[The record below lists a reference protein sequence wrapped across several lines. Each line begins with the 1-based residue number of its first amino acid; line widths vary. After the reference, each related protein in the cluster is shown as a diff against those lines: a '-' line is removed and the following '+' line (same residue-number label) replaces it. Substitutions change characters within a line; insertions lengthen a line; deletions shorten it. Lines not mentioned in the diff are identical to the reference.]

1 MDKNKIKK
9 YAINAR
15 TELINAIK
23 VKLATLGIDENE
35 IQDKLSI
42 STPDKEYYVDD
53 NEANALTGA
62 QIGWRK
68 DIVAE
73 LNRHGYQEDSKT
85 AYKDFVEEV
94 AYTWF
99 NRIIAIR
106 FMEVNNYLPSR
117 VRVLSSEEGKN
128 EPDIINEA
136 MEISDDLGGYSNQEK
151 ELITTALTEKTPE
164 LMDSLYTMLFIKQ
177 CDALSEIL
185 PGLFEETSNYLKLLF
200 TPHYDRGVIKELIDE
215 IPEEY
220 FDVEK
225 EGQVQIIGWLYQYY
239 NTIPKENSFKKKKYQ
254 TDDIPPV
261 TQLFTPDWLVR
272 YMVENSLGRY
282 WIDILHAKG
291 DSRSE
296 KDIASE
302 FNWKY
307 YMPSSEK
314 NKVEIRPELAS
325 KEVTDIKFIDPAMG
339 SGHILIYA
347 FDILMQIYETQGY
360 SRRDTATSIIKNNLY
375 GLDIDKR
382 AYQLSYFALLMKAR
396 EYNRRVFRKH
406 HTVNLYDVPE
416 VKYSTKDYTDL
427 ISSGN
432 LDKKTVEDL
441 DSILGLF
448 QHGNDLGSIIKV
460 DKNIDLDNLR
470 RLFVDETNRNNEQ
483 PDLFSDM
490 RARLN
495 NALNVAEVLRNT
507 YDVSVTNPP
516 YMGGSKMDPPLK
528 KYVQKN
534 YPIAKADMFSV
545 FIEKMLELTSN
556 IGYIGMITMHSWM
569 FLSNF
574 EKLRKE
580 IQNHTIINI
589 AHLGTRAFGD
599 IGGEVVQT
607 TTFVLQKVKREG
619 YLGSYERLVDYG
631 SQDDKE
637 KMYLEIVSDKDSSDI
652 YHVDQSNFDKIPGS
666 PIAYW
671 VSKNYLKAFNKG
683 TTIGKIS
690 PAKKGMIT
698 GNNKLFIRFWMEVKF
713 PSIEFHHHSLG
724 LALQNH
730 FVPINKGG
738 AYRKWFGNHDS
749 IIKFD
754 QEAFDQI
761 SDNNGHRSKELY
773 FKRSITW
780 TKITSSIQSFRYSD
794 YGFINNDASMSLF
807 PDYQNI
813 YLELGLL
820 NSKVARKYLSFF
832 NEGMNNTASD
842 IARIPFVINKDKEQ
856 KINSTVRELISISKQ
871 DWDAFETSWAF
882 QKSPLL
888 TQNVAS
894 LHQAYDSWSDEALTR
909 FNQLKS
915 NEEELNR
922 IFINLYGL
930 QDELTPEE
938 DDKEVSVRKADQVRD
953 IKAFLSYFIGC
964 VFGRYSLDED
974 GLVYAGGDW
983 DDSKYT
989 TFKPNKENII
999 LLTDRQYFD
1008 DDRDIIIRLKEF
1020 LTKTF
1025 DPETLTENMSFIAQ
1039 TLEPKKFERGTSA
1052 EDIIRTYFLNDF
1064 YKDHAK
1070 IYQKRPIYWEF
1081 NSGRNKGF
1089 KALMYLHRYNTEQ
1102 LPMVRHYLHELQPA
1116 MNDLIE
1122 VDQNLL
1128 DQETTASAKS
1138 KYRKAIATLNKQ
1150 MNEIMKYDQILDHL
1164 SQSPVNLDL
1173 DDGVLVNHD
1182 KLQQGEKLLSK
1193 L

>member
-15 TELINAIK
+15 TELINAIN

-35 IQDKLSI
+35 IQNKLSI

-117 VRVLSSEEGKN
+117 VRVLSSEEGRN

-239 NTIPKENSFKKKKYQ
+239 NNAPHEKVVNMNGKAIQKDEIPAA
-254 TDDIPPV
+254 
-261 TQLFTPDWLVR
+261 TQLFTPDWIVR
-272 YMVENSLGRY
+272 YMVDNSLG
-282 WIDILHAKG
+282 
-291 DSRSE
+291 
-296 KDIASE
+296 
-302 FNWKY
+302 KY
-307 YMPSSEK
+307 YLERHPDSIVKHELK
-314 NKVEIRPELAS
+314 YLLPDEIKAINENQDI
-325 KEVTDIKFIDPAMG
+325 TDYKLLDNAMG
-339 SGHILIYA
+339 SGHILVYA
-347 FDILMQIYETQGY
+347 FELFMKMYIEQGY
-360 SRRDTATSIIKNNLY
+360 SKRDAAQKIIENNLF
-375 GLDIDKR
+375 GLEIDKR
-382 AYQLSYFALLMKAR
+382 AFQLAYFSIMMKGR
-396 EYNRRVFRKH
+396 EYDRRFLRRNP
-406 HTVNLYDVPE
+406 TTNLY
-416 VKYSTKDYTDL
+416 YF
-427 ISSGN
+427 
-432 LDKKTVEDL
+432 EDL
-441 DSILGLF
+441 HVSDEFYNFISDKVVRDNLKKVVKDF
-448 QHGNDLGSIIKV
+448 SDATELGSIIKI
-460 DKNIDLDNLR
+460 DESIDLDSIEE
-470 RLFVDETNRNNEQ
+470 V
-483 PDLFSDM
+483 
-490 RARLN
+490 
-495 NALNVAEVLRNT
+495 VAGLDFESGL
-507 YDVSVTNPP
+507 DVFGYKKMQKQILKTLKIIKVMATKYEAVVTNPP
-516 YMGGSKMDPPLK
+516 YMNKFDKTLK
-528 KYVQKN
+528 KYLRDNYKN
-534 YPIAKADMFSV
+534 YSKDLFSV
-545 FIEKMLELTSN
+545 FIYHNVHQLVKG
-556 IGYIGMITMHSWM
+556 GYAGYMTPLVWM
-569 FLSNF
+569 FIKTYEPLRHDIINNFKIDSLIQMEYSAFEEATVPIDTFVLKNSDDKIGTYLRLSNF
-574 EKLRKE
+574 K
-580 IQNHTIINI
+580 
-589 AHLGTRAFGD
+589 
-599 IGGEVVQT
+599 GGMIVQE
-607 TTFVLQKVKREG
+607 QKVLKAISDPTVK
-619 YLGSYERLVDYG
+619 YL
-631 SQDDKE
+631 
-637 KMYLEIVSDKDSSDI
+637 
-652 YHVDQSNFDKIPGS
+652 YHTDQSNFDKIPGS

-671 VSKNYLKAFNKG
+671 ASENLIKDFKKG
-683 TTIGKIS
+683 TPLGKLVD
-690 PAKKGMIT
+690 AKQ
-698 GNNKLFIRFWMEVKF
+698 
-713 PSIEFHHHSLG
+713 G
-724 LALQNH
+724 LATADNKRFLRQWFEVGIDNISFDSH
-730 FVPINKGG
+730 SIKDSVESGKKWFPYNKGG
-738 AYRKWFGNHDS
+738 SYRKWYGNYDYVVNWQNDGYEIRHFADDKGK
-749 IIKFD
+749 I
-754 QEAFDQI
+754 
-761 SDNNGHRSKELY
+761 RSRPQNTEFY
-773 FKRSITW
+773 FKEAVTWSDVTSGSFAMRFRKNGSIHDVTGM
-780 TKITSSIQSFRYSD
+780 SIF
-794 YGFINNDASMSLF
+794 SLQK
-807 PDYQNI
+807 DKLYI
-813 YLELGLL
+813 VLGIM
-820 NSKVARKYLSFF
+820 NSKIGQYILKILNPTIHTQIGNIVNIPILLDVDH
-832 NEGMNNTASD
+832 NTTFILQS
-842 IARIPFVINKDKEQ
+842 NLK
-856 KINSTVRELISISKQ
+856 ISKT
-871 DWDAFETSWAF
+871 DWDAFETSWDF
-882 QKSPLL
+882 KKSPLL
-888 TQNVAS
+888 TQNAAS

-964 VFGRYSLDED
+964 VFGRYSLDQD

-1008 DDRDIIIRLKEF
+1008 DDRDIIVRLKEF

-1025 DPETLTENMSFIAQ
+1025 DPETLTENMDFIAQ

-1081 NSGRNKGF
+1081 NSGKNKGF

-1138 KYRKAIATLNKQ
+1138 KYRKTIATLNKQ

-1173 DDGVLVNHD
+1173 DDGVLVNHE

>member
-68 DIVAE
+68 DIIAE
-73 LNRHGYQEDSKT
+73 LNRYGYQEDSKT

-106 FMEVNNYLPSR
+106 FMEINNYLPSR
-117 VRVLSSEEGKN
+117 VRVLSSEEGRN

-136 MEISDDLGGYSNQEK
+136 MEIGDDLGGYSNQEK

-164 LMDSLYTMLFIKQ
+164 LMDNLYTMLFIKQ

-200 TPHYDRGVIKELIDE
+200 TPHYDRGIIKELVNE

-220 FDVEK
+220 FDVKK

-239 NTIPKENSFKKKKYQ
+239 NNAPHEEVVNMNGKAIQKDEIPAA
-254 TDDIPPV
+254 
-261 TQLFTPDWLVR
+261 TQLFTPDWIVR
-272 YMVENSLGRY
+272 YMVDNSLG
-282 WIDILHAKG
+282 
-291 DSRSE
+291 
-296 KDIASE
+296 
-302 FNWKY
+302 KY
-307 YMPSSEK
+307 YLERHPDSTVKQELK
-314 NKVEIRPELAS
+314 YLLPDEIKAIDENQDI
-325 KEVTDIKFIDPAMG
+325 TDYKLLDNAMG
-339 SGHILIYA
+339 SGHILVYA
-347 FDILMQIYETQGY
+347 FELFMKMYLEQGY
-360 SRRDTATSIIKNNLY
+360 SKRDAAQKIIENNLF
-375 GLDIDKR
+375 GLEIDKR
-382 AYQLSYFALLMKAR
+382 AFQLAYFSIMMKGR
-396 EYNRRVFRKH
+396 EYDRRFLRRNP
-406 HTVNLYDVPE
+406 TTNLY
-416 VKYSTKDYTDL
+416 YF
-427 ISSGN
+427 
-432 LDKKTVEDL
+432 EDL
-441 DSILGLF
+441 HVSDEFYNFISDKVVKDNLKKVVKDF
-448 QHGNDLGSIIKV
+448 SDATELGSIIKI
-460 DKNIDLDNLR
+460 DESIDLDSIEE
-470 RLFVDETNRNNEQ
+470 V
-483 PDLFSDM
+483 
-490 RARLN
+490 
-495 NALNVAEVLRNT
+495 VAGLDFESGL
-507 YDVSVTNPP
+507 DVFGYKKIQKQILKTLKIIKVMTTKYEAVVTNPP
-516 YMGGSKMDPPLK
+516 YMNKFDKTLK
-528 KYVQKN
+528 KYLKDN
-534 YPIAKADMFSV
+534 YNNYSKDLFSV
-545 FIEKMLELTSN
+545 FIYHNVHQLVKG
-556 IGYIGMITMHSWM
+556 GYAGYMTPLVWM
-569 FLSNF
+569 FIKTYEPLRHDIINNFKIDSLIQMEYSAFEEATVPIDTFVLKNSDDKIGTYLRLSNF
-574 EKLRKE
+574 K
-580 IQNHTIINI
+580 
-589 AHLGTRAFGD
+589 
-599 IGGEVVQT
+599 GGMIVQE
-607 TTFVLQKVKREG
+607 QKVLEVISDPTVK
-619 YLGSYERLVDYG
+619 YL
-631 SQDDKE
+631 
-637 KMYLEIVSDKDSSDI
+637 
-652 YHVDQSNFDKIPGS
+652 YHTDQSNFNKIPGS

-671 VSKNYLKAFNKG
+671 ASENLINDFEKG
-683 TTIGKIS
+683 T
-690 PAKKGMIT
+690 
-698 GNNKLFIRFWMEVKF
+698 
-713 PSIEFHHHSLG
+713 SLG
-724 LALQNH
+724 EVVQAKVGLQTGDNKRFLRQWFEVGIDNISFDSH
-730 FVPINKGG
+730 SIKDSVESGKKWFPYNKGG
-738 AYRKWFGNHDS
+738 SYRKWYGNYDYVVNWQNDGYEIKHFAWPNGKQRSVVRNSQVYFKEAVTWSDVNSGTFSLRYRSKGSIHDVKGMS
-749 IIKFD
+749 
-754 QEAFDQI
+754 AF
-761 SDNNGHRSKELY
+761 SKDNNLL
-773 FKRSITW
+773 FKILALLNA
-780 TKITSSIQSFRYSD
+780 KIGNYVFKMINPTISLQIGNFVNFP
-794 YGFINNDASMSLF
+794 FINYKNESLIELVKS
-807 PDYQNI
+807 NI
-813 YLELGLL
+813 KLG
-820 NSKVARKYLSFF
+820 
-832 NEGMNNTASD
+832 
-842 IARIPFVINKDKEQ
+842 
-856 KINSTVRELISISKQ
+856 KQ
-871 DWDAFETSWAF
+871 DWDAFETSWDF
-882 QKSPLL
+882 KKSPLL
-888 TQNVAS
+888 TQNAAS
-894 LHQAYDSWSDEALTR
+894 LYQAYNSWSNEALTR

-964 VFGRYSLDED
+964 VFGRYSLDQD

-983 DDSKYT
+983 DASKYT

-1008 DDRDIIIRLKEF
+1008 DNRDIIIRLKEF

-1025 DPETLTENMSFIAQ
+1025 DPETLTENMDFIAQ
-1039 TLEPKKFERGTSA
+1039 TLDPKKFERGTSA

-1070 IYQKRPIYWEF
+1070 IYQNRPIYWEF
-1081 NSGRNKGF
+1081 NSGKNKGF

-1138 KYRKAIATLNKQ
+1138 KYRKTIATLNKQ

-1173 DDGVLVNHD
+1173 DDGVLVNHE